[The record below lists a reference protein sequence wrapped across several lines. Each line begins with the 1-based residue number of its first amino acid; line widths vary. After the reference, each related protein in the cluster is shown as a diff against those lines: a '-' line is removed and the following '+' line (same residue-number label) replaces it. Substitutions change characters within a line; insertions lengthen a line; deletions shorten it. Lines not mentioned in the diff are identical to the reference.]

1 VDEIGLPMQGLVAVG
16 LNERTRGKIIML
28 HSCLRALLGLVFGLL
43 VTQGVRAADQ
53 RPNIILIMADDVG
66 YECFGC
72 YGSKQYKTPQIDRL
86 ARGGMRFNHC
96 YSQPLCTPSRVKIMT
111 ALSNARNYSA
121 FSILNRDQRTIG
133 QYFKEAGYQ
142 TMIAGKWQ
150 LLGSS
155 HYSEQFRGKGSR
167 PEAMGFDQSCLWQ
180 VDQLGSRYWGPL
192 LSINGKNQ
200 QFGKDQYGPTLATDA
215 ITDFMQA
222 QRDKPFLVYYPMIQV
237 HSPFLPTPDSKSRT
251 SKNQQRNFEDM
262 VNYMDKLVGR
272 IVTKAEK
279 LGIAERTLIMFVGDN
294 GTHKKIKSQLH
305 GKTIVGGKGQTTDA
319 GTRVPFVA
327 YWPGVIKPGQ
337 VSDQLVDFSD
347 FLPTTLAAIQ
357 TTVPDGLDGRSFLP
371 HLQGKPGQPRKWMY
385 CYYCPRPERMKPV
398 RFVRDQRWKLYG
410 DGRFFDVQQDTL
422 EQKVLDRS
430 SLAGE
435 PLKAYQK
442 LRTAI
447 ESMPAKGQ
455 SLLKFVR

>member
-1 VDEIGLPMQGLVAVG
+1 
-16 LNERTRGKIIML
+16 
-28 HSCLRALLGLVFGLL
+28 
-43 VTQGVRAADQ
+43 
-53 RPNIILIMADDVG
+53 
-66 YECFGC
+66 
-72 YGSKQYKTPQIDRL
+72 
-86 ARGGMRFNHC
+86 
-96 YSQPLCTPSRVKIMT
+96 MT

-155 HYSEQFRGKGSR
+155 HYSDQFRGKGSH

-180 VDQLGSRYWGPL
+180 VDQLGSRYWEPL
-192 LSINGKNQ
+192 LYINGTNR

-237 HSPFLPTPDSKSRT
+237 HNPFRPTPDSKSRT

-262 VNYMDKLVGR
+262 VAYMDKLVGR
-272 IVTKAEK
+272 IVTKAEQ

-305 GKTIVGGKGQTTDA
+305 GQTIVGGKGQTTDA

-337 VSDQLVDFSD
+337 VNDQLVDFSD
-347 FLPTTLAAIQ
+347 FLPTTLEAVQA
-357 TTVPDGLDGRSFLP
+357 TVPAGLDGRSFLP
-371 HLQGKPGQPRKWMY
+371 QLLGKPGKPREWMY
-385 CYYCPRPERMKPV
+385 CYYCPRPEKMKPV

-422 EQKVLDRS
+422 EQE
-430 SLAGE
+430 SLAPGSLGDVA
-435 PLKAYQK
+435 LKAHQK
-442 LRTAI
+442 LRAALD
-447 ESMPAKGQ
+447 SMPAKGQ
-455 SLLKFVR
+455 SLLKYGAVEK